1 MTQQIDTSLAIQF
14 ADQVHV
20 NGQQMKTRTRD
31 KVTVTPL
38 TTQDKT
44 VETLDSLEAIEITSR
59 HQKTQGQD
67 IVHGRRRLRMR
78 EFRCTIYLDNKDEV
92 GVLIDPERNYSMA
105 VARAMYRQ
113 FDRLVVEAALAS
125 VFTGRDM
132 TTEVTAANDGVQTV
146 TATSGLTYEKL
157 LEVVENFMDYEIG
170 TEVEEDMCLM
180 IAGEEHTDLMQE
192 TELTSGDF
200 TRQFA
205 IEKGKIV
212 NAAGLD
218 LLHFGGKVS
227 NPILEVDGSNIRSC
241 IALASEGV
249 EVGLAKDAEVY
260 VDIRPDLNRA
270 KQVQAVLMMG
280 AVRKEGARVQK
291 VTTTHTP

>member
-1 MTQQIDTSLAIQF
+1 MTDQVATALAIQF
-14 ADQVHV
+14 ADQVHT
-20 NGQQMKTRTRD
+20 NGQQMKTRTRER
-31 KVTVTPL
+31 VEVVPL

-44 VETLDSLEAIEITSR
+44 VETLDSLEAVEITSR

-92 GVLIDPERNYSMA
+92 GVLIDPERNYAAA

-113 FDRLVVEAALAS
+113 FDRIVAEAALAT
-125 VFTGRDM
+125 VYTGRDM
-132 TTEVTAANDGVQTV
+132 TTAVTAATDGVITV
-146 TATSGLTYEKL
+146 DATAGATYEKL
-157 LEVVENFMDYEIG
+157 LEIGQNFMDYEIG
-170 TEVEEDMCLM
+170 TEIQESMCLLHT
-180 IAGEEHTDLMQE
+180 GEEHTDFMQE

-212 NAAGLD
+212 NAAGID
-218 LLHFGGKVS
+218 LIGFGGKVS
-227 NPILEVDGSNIRSC
+227 NPILAVSAGNVRSC
-241 IALASEGV
+241 IALAENGIQ
-249 EVGLAKDAEVY
+249 VGLAKDAEVY

-270 KQVQAVLMMG
+270 KQVQAVLMLG
-280 AVRKEGARVQK
+280 AVRKEGVRVQEFQ
-291 VTTTHTP
+291 TTRTP

>member
-1 MTQQIDTSLAIQF
+1 MTDQISTALAIQF
-14 ADQVHV
+14 ADQVHT
-20 NGQQMKTRTRD
+20 NGQQMKTRTRER
-31 KVTVTPL
+31 VEVVPL

-78 EFRCTIYLDNKDEV
+78 EFRCTIYLGNKDEV
-92 GVLIDPERNYSMA
+92 GVLIDPERNYAAA

-113 FDRLVVEAALAS
+113 FDRIVVEAALAT
-125 VFTGRDM
+125 VYTGRDM
-132 TTEVTAANDGVQTV
+132 TSAVTASTDGVVTV
-146 TATSGLTYEKL
+146 DATAGLTYEKL
-157 LEVVENFMDYEIG
+157 LEVGQNFMDYEIG
-170 TEVEEDMCLM
+170 TEIQESMCLLHT
-180 IAGEEHTDLMQE
+180 GEEHTDLMQE

-212 NAAGLD
+212 NAAGID
-218 LLHFGGKVS
+218 LIGFGGKIS
-227 NPILEVDGSNIRSC
+227 NPILAVSAGNVRSC
-241 IALASEGV
+241 IALAENAV
-249 EVGLAKDAEVY
+249 QVGLAKDAEVY

-270 KQVQAVLMMG
+270 KQVQAVLMLG
-280 AVRKEGARVQK
+280 AVRKEGVRVQE
-291 VTTTHTP
+291 VQTTRTP

>member
-1 MTQQIDTSLAIQF
+1 MTQQIDTALAIQF
-14 ADQVHV
+14 ADQVHL
-20 NGQQMKTRTRD
+20 NGQQMKTRTRE
-31 KVTVTPL
+31 KVQVVPMS
-38 TTQDKT
+38 TQDMT

-92 GVLIDPERNYSMA
+92 GVLIDPERNYAAS

-113 FDRLVVEAALAS
+113 FDRIVVEAALAT
-125 VFTGRDM
+125 VYTGRDM
-132 TTEVTAANDGVQTV
+132 TTAVTASSDGVQTV
-146 TATSGLTYEKL
+146 DATTGLTYEKL
-157 LEVVENFMDYEIG
+157 LEIGENFMDYEIG
-170 TEVEEDMCLM
+170 TEMDEMTSLF

-192 TELTSGDF
+192 SELTSGDF

-205 IEKGKIV
+205 VEKGKIT

-218 LLHFGGKVS
+218 LVHFGGKVS
-227 NPILEVDGSNIRSC
+227 NPILSVSAGNVRSC
-241 IALASEGV
+241 IALAEGGV
-249 EVGLAKDAEVY
+249 QVGLAKDAEVY

-270 KQVQAVLMMG
+270 KQVQAVLMLG
-280 AVRKEGARVQK
+280 AVRKEGARVQE
-291 VTTTHTP
+291 VQTTHTP

>member
-1 MTQQIDTSLAIQF
+1 MTQQVDTALAIQF
-14 ADQVHV
+14 ADQVHT

-31 KVTVTPL
+31 LVRVTPL
-38 TTQDKT
+38 STHDKT
-44 VETLDSLEAIEITSR
+44 VETLGSLEAIEITSR

-92 GVLIDPERNYSMA
+92 GVLIDPERNYSAA

-113 FDRLVVEAALAS
+113 FDRIVAEAALAT

-132 TTEVTAANDGVQTV
+132 TTSTSFSSDGGSTV

-157 LEVVENFMDYEIG
+157 LEIGRNFMDYEIG
-170 TEVEEDMCLM
+170 TEMEEKMSLLLT
-180 IAGEEHTDLMQE
+180 GEEHTDLMQE

-218 LLHFGGKVS
+218 LVHFGGLVS
-227 NPILEVDGSNIRSC
+227 NPILAVDGSNIRSC
-241 IALASEGV
+241 IALASDGV

-260 VDIRPDLNRA
+260 VDIRADLNRA
-270 KQVQAVLMMG
+270 KQVQACLMLG
-280 AVRKEGARVQK
+280 AVRKEGARVQA

>member
-1 MTQQIDTSLAIQF
+1 MTQQIDTALAIQF
-14 ADQVHV
+14 ADQVHL
-20 NGQQMKTRTRD
+20 NGQQMKTRLRE
-31 KVTVTPL
+31 KVEVVPMS
-38 TTQDKT
+38 TQDMT

-92 GVLIDPERNYSMA
+92 GVLIDPERNYSAA
-105 VARAMYRQ
+105 VAKAMYRQ

-125 VFTGRDM
+125 VYTGRDM
-132 TTEVTAANDGVQTV
+132 TTLVTASSDGVQV
-146 TATSGLTYEKL
+146 VNATGGATYETL
-157 LEVVENFMDYEIG
+157 LEIGENFMDYEIG
-170 TEVEEDMCLM
+170 TEMEEAVCLM
-180 IAGEEHTDLMQE
+180 HTGEEHTDFMQE

-200 TRQFA
+200 TRQYN

-212 NAAGLD
+212 NAAGID
-218 LLHFGGKVS
+218 LVQFGGKIS
-227 NPILEVDGSNIRSC
+227 NPILSVSAGNVRSC
-241 IALASEGV
+241 IAMASGGV
-249 EVGLAKDAEVY
+249 KVGLAKDAEVY

-280 AVRKEGARVQK
+280 AVRKEGVRVQEYQ
-291 VTTTHTP
+291 TTHTP